1 MPFYETFDAVFWIT
15 ITTILTGSIGLA
27 IKFCLKSKC
36 DDVNCC
42 WGGLVIHRNVELE
55 QEEEMKAMELGISDS
70 MRNVTLN
77 TPPKIAALQEP
88 EVAALQESKI
98 ASKRI
103 I

>member
-15 ITTILTGSIGLA
+15 ITTILTGSVGLA

-55 QEEEMKAMELGISDS
+55 QEEEMKAMELGLNDS

-77 TPPKIAALQEP
+77 TPPSVLLKEPPKISLN
-88 EVAALQESKI
+88 K
-98 ASKRI
+98 
-103 I
+103 